1 MKKKRLPKS
10 VRKYIR
16 RKKARIR
23 LENSDSKRREELIK
37 DLYQK

>member
-23 LENSDSKRREELIK
+23 RENSDSKRREELVK